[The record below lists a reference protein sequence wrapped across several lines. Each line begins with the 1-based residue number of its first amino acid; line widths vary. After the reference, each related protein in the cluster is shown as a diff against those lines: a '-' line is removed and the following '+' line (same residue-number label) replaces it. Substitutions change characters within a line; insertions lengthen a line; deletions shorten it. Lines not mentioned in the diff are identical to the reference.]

1 MFQGEKV
8 LAIIPARAGSKGIKN
23 KNLIDFGGRPLL
35 EWSIDAGNDCV
46 FIDDIAISSDSNEIL
61 SIGKKSGLDKKISKL
76 TDALEKSKAKDTKK
90 GKVSKKTKILQKAVD
105 KLTNK

>member
-61 SIGKKSGLDKKISKL
+61 SIGKKSGLDKLILRPKELS
-76 TDALEKSKAKDTKK
+76 TDEASSIDVVIHAFDIYHEYK
-90 GKVSKKTKILQKAVD
+90 
-105 KLTNK
+105 